1 MVSKVVLSASADGG
15 AGLRIDAVTGPLP
28 ARTPAGTELHL
39 GSQDLIRL
47 ADYALSRGFT
57 IASFMIAD
65 GYLVPLDVDEQADL
79 SDEMVEA
86 VRAHGG
92 AELEAAMQDEY
103 DGLYIVGVTLVSA
116 AGRYVVVKRRG
127 FVETSVVQEAEHLLR
142 SAWQELR
149 LS

>member
-1 MVSKVVLSASADGG
+1 MVNKVVLETSADGG
-15 AGLRIDAVTGPLP
+15 VGLRIDAVTGPLP

-47 ADYALSRGFT
+47 ADFATFHGFT
-57 IASFMIAD
+57 ISSFMIAD
-65 GYLVPLDVDEQADL
+65 GHLVPLRPEEESGL

-86 VRAHGG
+86 VRNHGG

-103 DGLYIVGVTLVSA
+103 DGLYVVGVTLIATSGMRISV
-116 AGRYVVVKRRG
+116 RRRG
-127 FVETSVVQEAEHLLR
+127 FVDTSVVQEAEQLLR
-142 SAWQELR
+142 SAWQELH